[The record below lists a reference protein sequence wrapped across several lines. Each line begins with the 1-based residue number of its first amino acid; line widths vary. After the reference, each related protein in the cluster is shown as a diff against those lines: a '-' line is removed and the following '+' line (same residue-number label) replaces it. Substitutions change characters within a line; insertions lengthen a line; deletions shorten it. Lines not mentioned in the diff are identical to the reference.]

1 MLLPGAWV
9 EVLSV
14 REIAAGL
21 DAHGRLEGLPF
32 MPEMVRYCGLRF
44 RVALRAERACA
55 HPSPAPLRRLAG
67 TVTLDGLRCDGGAH
81 AGCQLG
87 CMLLWKETW
96 LRPVD
101 GPGPRAEPLAP
112 GVAAASPPSAPEL
125 PVRDPSNPARWVCQ
139 ATALPAA
146 TAPGEPLWHP
156 GQYVRFLRTRT
167 FDVPGLVAMLG
178 RPALRWAGRR
188 ARNVVAPHRPPTA
201 AEPAREVLG
210 LRPGEWVEVK
220 SPAEIA
226 ATLDARRTHRGLAFS
241 GEMLE
246 YCGRRMR
253 VAAQVERIVDES
265 TGALRTLRNTVLL
278 ERCTCDRY
286 LGCARGMP
294 LMWREAWLRR
304 AQGMGA
310 ERDGQL
316 AGVRDPRAGAGER
329 AEGPSSL
336 GDARPC
342 DG

>member
-1 MLLPGAWV
+1 MLLPGHWV
-9 EVLSV
+9 EVLPA
-14 REIAAGL
+14 RDIAAGL
-21 DAHGRLEGLPF
+21 DANGRLEGLPF
-32 MPEMVRYCGLRF
+32 MPEMLRHCGRRF

-67 TVTLDGLRCDGGAH
+67 TVTLEGLRCDGTAH

-87 CMLLWKETW
+87 CMLLWKEAW

-101 GPGPRAEPLAP
+101 GPGVVAP
-112 GVAAASPPSAPEL
+112 PPEAPTPALL
-125 PVRDPSNPARWVCQ
+125 PVRDPADPSRWTCQ

-146 TAPGEPLWHP
+146 TLPGEPLWRP
-156 GQYVRFLRTRT
+156 GQYLRLLRVRTV
-167 FDVPGLVAMLG
+167 DAPGLFSMLA

-188 ARNVVAPHRPPTA
+188 TRTLLHVRRPASAPA
-201 AEPAREVLG
+201 AEELD

-220 SPAEIA
+220 GPAEIA

-241 GEMLE
+241 GEMVE

-253 VAAQVERIVDES
+253 VAARVERIVDES
-265 TGALRTLRNTVLL
+265 TGRLRTLRNTVLL

-304 AQGMGA
+304 SPSPEVQG
-310 ERDGQL
+310 
-316 AGVRDPRAGAGER
+316 
-329 AEGPSSL
+329 
-336 GDARPC
+336 
-342 DG
+342 

>member
-21 DAHGRLEGLPF
+21 DANGRLDGLPF
-32 MPEMVRYCGLRF
+32 MPEMVRFCGRRF

-55 HPSPAPLRRLAG
+55 HPARGTHRRLERA
-67 TVTLDGLRCDGGAH
+67 VTLEGLRCDGVAH

-87 CMLLWKETW
+87 CMLLWKEAW

-101 GPGPRAEPLAP
+101 GPGHKAEPVPAGPVATDDAP
-112 GVAAASPPSAPEL
+112 GF
-125 PVRDPSNPARWVCQ
+125 PVRDPADPTRWICQ

-146 TAPGEPLWHP
+146 TTPGEPLWRP
-156 GQYVRFLRTRT
+156 GQYVRLLRTRT
-167 FDVPGLVAMLG
+167 FDVPELVEMLG

-188 ARNVVAPHRPPTA
+188 ARNVVAPRRQPPGA
-201 AEPAREVLG
+201 APAAEVLG

-226 ATLDARRTHRGLAFS
+226 VTLDERRTNRGLAFS

-253 VAAQVERIVDES
+253 VAARVERIVDES
-265 TGALRTLRNTVLL
+265 TGALRTLRDTVLL
-278 ERCTCDRY
+278 ERCVCDRY
-286 LGCARGMP
+286 LGCARAMP

-304 AQGMGA
+304 
-310 ERDGQL
+310 
-316 AGVRDPRAGAGER
+316 VTGEQR
-329 AEGPSSL
+329 VEL
-336 GDARPC
+336 T
-342 DG
+342 